1 MREIELKK
9 GNPLALVPLVV
20 FLVLFLGSGIYFNS
34 IGKEMAFY
42 QFPSPVAATIGV
54 IVAFFIGKK
63 SMGEKVDS
71 FMAGAGNENIMTMCM
86 IYILAGGFSSV
97 ASSMG
102 GVDSIVNFGLS
113 IIPPSF
119 IIPGLF
125 LIAAFIATAMG
136 TSMGTIGAVVP
147 IAVSMATA
155 AEIPVAISVGAVVG
169 GALFGDNLSMI
180 SDTTIAATRTQG
192 CEMKDKFVMN
202 FKIAL
207 PAALLSMAIMT
218 VLGSRGEIPSDLEYS
233 LLKIIPYISVLV
245 MALMK
250 VNVFVVL
257 FTGTAL
263 AGIIGLVDGSFS
275 PIVLAQTTYEGYQ
288 GMMEIF
294 LLSILIGG
302 LANMMSEEGG
312 IDYLIYVIKKRIKS
326 RVGAEYGIG
335 ALVSIADV
343 CTANNTVAIVLTG
356 SMAKKVSEE
365 YGVDPRRSAS
375 ILDIFSCVFQG
386 IIPYGAQLLLAGS
399 IAKLSPVEL
408 MPYLYY
414 PYILGVITVVAIA
427 VGFPKTKNRPGS

>member
-1 MREIELKK
+1 MKEVELKK

-34 IGKEMAFY
+34 IGTEMAFY
-42 QFPSPVAATIGV
+42 QFPSPVAAIVGV
-54 IVAFFIGKK
+54 VVAFFIGRK
-63 SMGEKVDS
+63 SIEQKVDN
-71 FMAGAGNENIMTMCM
+71 FIAGAGNGNIITMCM
-86 IYILAGGFSSV
+86 IYIMAGGFSAV
-97 ASSMG
+97 ASKMG

-119 IIPGLF
+119 IVPGLF

-147 IAVSMATA
+147 IAVSMAGA
-155 AEIPVAISVGAVVG
+155 ADIPVAISVGAVVG

-180 SDTTIAATRTQG
+180 SDTTIAATKTQG
-192 CEMKDKFVMN
+192 CDMKDKFIMN

-207 PAALLSMAIMT
+207 PAAILSMVIMA
-218 VLGSRGEIPSDLEYS
+218 VLGSRGEIPSDLDYS
-233 LLKIIPYISVLV
+233 IVKIIPYISVLV
-245 MALMK
+245 MALLK
-250 VNVFVVL
+250 VNVFTVL

-263 AGIIGLVDGSFS
+263 AGIIGFWDGSFS
-275 PIVLAQTTYEGYQ
+275 IITLAQTTYEGYQ

-302 LANMMSEEGG
+302 LANMMSEDGG

-326 RVGAEYGIG
+326 RKGAEYGIG
-335 ALVSIADV
+335 ALVSIADI

-399 IAKLSPVEL
+399 IAGLSPVEL
-408 MPYLYY
+408 MPHLYY
-414 PYILGVITVVAIA
+414 PYILGIITIIAIA
-427 VGFPKTKNRPGS
+427 AGFPNAKNGPGK